1 MYGETRT
8 GQESVADH
16 VGLEMIRDLGA
27 NSPKV
32 VIGSM
37 EGVRSINKNV
47 LVLLLEGNLLNIET
61 NHKRFL

>member
-1 MYGETRT
+1 MYGETRK
-8 GQESVADH
+8 GHELVADH

-27 NSPKV
+27 NSLKV

-47 LVLLLEGNLLNIET
+47 LVFVLERNLLNI
-61 NHKRFL
+61 